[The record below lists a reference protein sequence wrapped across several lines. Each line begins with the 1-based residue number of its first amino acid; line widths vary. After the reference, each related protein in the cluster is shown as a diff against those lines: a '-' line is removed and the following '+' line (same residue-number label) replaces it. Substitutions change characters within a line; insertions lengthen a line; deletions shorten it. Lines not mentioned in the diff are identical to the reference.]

1 MDNKKD
7 WERLTYKEKSQ
18 KLEDLCREESA
29 IVSLQHD
36 SELAFDHYDSN
47 LNVVYVLELE
57 ISGNPLTFEMLK
69 DLQNDIQKINSQL
82 LVGILSSGEEVLG
95 PGEYQKN

>member
-1 MDNKKD
+1 MSNKKD
-7 WERLTYKEKSQ
+7 WECLTYKKKSQ

-36 SELAFDHYDSN
+36 SEFAFDHYDSG

-69 DLQNDIQKINSQL
+69 DLQKDIQKINSQL

-95 PGEYQKN
+95 PGEY